1 MCVWVYILFNGNY
14 CLVMTGEIALRF
26 KSIFAAILRG
36 LWIVMPSVS
45 STLFKICNGK
55 CNSIQHASKGQ
66 WEIDRAAKSESAN
79 PVLNSI
85 LNPYALALFPFF
97 FPKASGTDSVVH

>member
-1 MCVWVYILFNGNY
+1 MCVVYILFNNKY
-14 CLVMTGEIALRF
+14 CLVMTGEIALGF
-26 KSIFAAILRG
+26 KSIFAAIPRG
-36 LWIVMPSVS
+36 LWIAMPTVS

-55 CNSIQHASKGQ
+55 CNSIQDASKGQ
-66 WEIDRAAKSESAN
+66 WEIDRAAKSENAN

-85 LNPYALALFPFF
+85 PNPSAWALFPIL

>member
-1 MCVWVYILFNGNY
+1 
-14 CLVMTGEIALRF
+14 MTGEIALRF

-45 STLFKICNGK
+45 STLFKICSGK
-55 CNSIQHASKGQ
+55 RNSIQHTSKGQ
-66 WEIDRAAKSESAN
+66 WEIDQAAKSESAN

-85 LNPYALALFPFF
+85 PNPSAWASFPFF
-97 FPKASGTDSVVH
+97 FLKASGTDSVVR